1 MNIALL
7 GTNIDITEALREKVY
22 AEFEK
27 LKKVLDPRVRIS
39 VEIGKTTNHHK
50 GGQVYKAEAKIVEPK
65 AEYFANFITE
75 NLYTS
80 ITTLADELFEKVTK
94 SKAKHRS
101 LSKRGGA
108 KIKKLLKLS

>member
-7 GTNIDITEALREKVY
+7 GTNIDITEALRAKVY

-27 LKKVLDPRVRIS
+27 FKKVLDPHVRIA
-39 VEIGKTTNHHK
+39 VEIGKINKHHK
-50 GGQVYKAEAKIVEPK
+50 QGEVYKAEAKIVEPK

-101 LSKRGGA
+101 LSKRGGG
-108 KIKKLLKLS
+108 KIKELLKLS

>member
-7 GTNIDITEALREKVY
+7 GTGIDITEALRSKVY
-22 AEFEK
+22 QEFEK
-27 LKKVLDPRVRIS
+27 LKKVLDPRVHIA
-39 VEIGKTTNHHK
+39 VEIGKINKHHK
-50 GGQVYKAEAKIVEPK
+50 RGDIYKAEAKIIEPK
-65 AEYFANFITE
+65 AEYFANFITQ

-101 LSKRGGA
+101 LSKRGGG
-108 KIKKLLKLS
+108 KIKQLLTLS